1 MKTTNLRNK
10 PLDRRRLS
18 KKDREQYNPTNR
30 MQAVAKARAR
40 KGQLAWE
47 NSVEMGR
54 TEQQTGTGSF
64 TSGLAVQKG
73 GQREAGNKEAR
84 HEERSREKTSEE
96 KKPPESARQRE
107 LGQ

>member
-1 MKTTNLRNK
+1 MKSTNLRNK

-47 NSVEMGR
+47 NSVDMGR
-54 TEQQTGTGSF
+54 QEQKPGTGGF
-64 TSGLAVQKG
+64 TSGLALQ
-73 GQREAGNKEAR
+73 QARNREEGAKVAR
-84 HEERSREKTSEE
+84 SKALRPEK
-96 KKPPESARQRE
+96 PIY
-107 LGQ
+107 